1 MEGDKKDALVQ
12 PPPEVQILE
21 GKGKQVVPCHSE
33 LIETAE
39 NKNPILLRP
48 APAGGIASG
57 QTYQSRYARGYALTP
72 NPSHARP
79 AFDPITP
86 SDRRQRH
93 AHTAWTMVVVI

>member
-48 APAGGIASG
+48 APEEQAA
-57 QTYQSRYARGYALTP
+57 
-72 NPSHARP
+72 
-79 AFDPITP
+79 
-86 SDRRQRH
+86 
-93 AHTAWTMVVVI
+93 